1 MTEQHEKK
9 FGSQAAAAESIH
21 GIPGPNNIVD
31 PYAYIIQGGKMN
43 HLMSHEVKGILGV
56 TDFLNLNTDLLD
68 ECEDYIQAI
77 KEDNQMDMIGNSY
90 VMLD

>member
-1 MTEQHEKK
+1 
-9 FGSQAAAAESIH
+9 
-21 GIPGPNNIVD
+21 
-31 PYAYIIQGGKMN
+31 
-43 HLMSHEVKGILGV
+43 MSHEVKGLLGI

-77 KEDNQMDMIGNSY
+77 NEDNQLDPGNSY